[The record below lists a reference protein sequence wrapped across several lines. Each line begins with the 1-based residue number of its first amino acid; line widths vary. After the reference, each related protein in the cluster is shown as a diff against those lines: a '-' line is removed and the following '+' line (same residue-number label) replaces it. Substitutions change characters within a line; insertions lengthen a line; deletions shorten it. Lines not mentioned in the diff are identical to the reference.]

1 MSPIF
6 IFLVGLVLGLG
17 LPITAFLL
25 RPELDSFLLGAFGG
39 AFIIMLGYEMWM
51 EAIRRARWIA
61 HRDGKPPPV
70 APPGPHWRID
80 PPPKY
85 VDPPTIP
92 EIEPQPAP
100 ATDEEESPLA
110 AEVEQAEAEV
120 VDLEKRRSAS

>member
-6 IFLVGLVLGLG
+6 IFLVALGLG
-17 LPITAFLL
+17 SALPIVSWWVRGDF
-25 RPELDSFLLGAFGG
+25 DSVMLGLIGG
-39 AFIIMLGYEMWM
+39 AFITMLGYEMWM
-51 EAIRRARWIA
+51 EAIRRVRWIA
-61 HRDGKPPPV
+61 NRDNPPPV

-92 EIEPQPAP
+92 DEVEPQV
-100 ATDEEESPLA
+100 TDEEESPLA